1 MIYSDVKL
9 TGNYSCGFL
18 ISTMFTHLK
27 EITRY
32 IKLINRY
39 CNIKLSCHVKHL
51 SRVESRIPLT
61 GLTLPH
67 VCACPKPGP
76 GFSMSYVCCPS
87 LFMFSELR

>member
-18 ISTMFTHLK
+18 ISTTFTHLK

-39 CNIKLSCHVKHL
+39 CNI
-51 SRVESRIPLT
+51 
-61 GLTLPH
+61 
-67 VCACPKPGP
+67 
-76 GFSMSYVCCPS
+76 
-87 LFMFSELR
+87 